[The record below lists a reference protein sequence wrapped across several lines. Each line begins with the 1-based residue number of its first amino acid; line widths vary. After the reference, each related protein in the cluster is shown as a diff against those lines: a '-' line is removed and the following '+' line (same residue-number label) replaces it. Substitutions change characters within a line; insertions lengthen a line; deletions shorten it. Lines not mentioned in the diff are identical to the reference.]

1 MENKT
6 KAQTF
11 VGFAVRSRKFKIGL
25 NACATMKRAELMIIC
40 KTASE
45 NSKKEGLSLSKK
57 LRCELICF
65 KDEKLEDLVHRE
77 NAKIMAISDKALA
90 NAIKKEAQDEFT
102 VVSQENN

>member
-11 VGFAVRSRKFKIGL
+11 VGFVVRSRKYKIGF
-25 NACATMKRAELMIIC
+25 NACATMKKADLMIIC

-57 LRCELICF
+57 LKCELISFNNENLC
-65 KDEKLEDLVHRE
+65 DLVHRE

-90 NAIKKEAQDEFT
+90 NAIKMQTQGEFT
-102 VVSQENN
+102 VVSQEN